1 MIKHVD
7 HFPIYSIFDRESSI
21 YYLIPKYQRAY
32 IWGYNEWT
40 ALYDD
45 LCENDEGYFI
55 GSIIGINQGDS
66 LSPYLEVI
74 DGQQRLT
81 TLSIFLAVLY
91 HYLQTY
97 RENLGEE
104 NEDILPSIRKS
115 LRSEKSPNKFKLIPQ
130 IQDFNYDDYLA
141 VMADAGFKVTNIKR
155 PYYPLRKMNR
165 CYRFPDGGQFC
176 IWIAELHL
184 GRVRGV
190 YRKSK

>member
-32 IWGYNEWT
+32 TWGYNEWT

-45 LCENDEGYFI
+45 LCENDEGYFL

-141 VMADAGFKVTNIKR
+141 VMADAGFKVTTIKR